1 VHKATEGD
9 PSRVPANRMG
19 ALRFRLVLVMIVSYL
34 AMMAFLI
41 HSARNATETAVV
53 ASDFSPAMVALGS
66 CMALSIA
73 LTGLFVVVR
82 HGD

>member
-1 VHKATEGD
+1 
-9 PSRVPANRMG
+9 
-19 ALRFRLVLVMIVSYL
+19 
-34 AMMAFLI
+34 
-41 HSARNATETAVV
+41 
-53 ASDFSPAMVALGS
+53 MVALGS